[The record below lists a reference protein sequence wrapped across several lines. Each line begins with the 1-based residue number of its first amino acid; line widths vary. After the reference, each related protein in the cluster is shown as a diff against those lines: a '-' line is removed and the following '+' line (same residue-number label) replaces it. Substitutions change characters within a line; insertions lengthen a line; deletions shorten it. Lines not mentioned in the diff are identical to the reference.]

1 MEPSVKLLYV
11 NRGSRARGPYQF
23 KSFGVPPLL
32 FAGKLLI
39 LLDGIPVIDL

>member
-11 NRGSRARGPYQF
+11 NRGSHARVRTNS
-23 KSFGVPPLL
+23 KALASPLL

>member
-23 KSFGVPPLL
+23 KSFGVPLL
-32 FAGKLLI
+32 FVGKLLI